1 MFSRFATLVPPE
13 GIKIIV
19 VLFLSFLIGLNREE
33 RRTGNAAS
41 GEQYM
46 FGGVRTFPLLGLIGY
61 ALTYLSGPQM
71 VPMVAGLLVVGIF
84 LALSYKHKLE
94 KYEFAG
100 ATTEVSGLIT
110 YVIGAL
116 VSRGEFWMATTI
128 AIAGILLL
136 ELKSM
141 LESLS
146 LRLPASEI
154 LAFTKFLLLTAVI
167 LPVLPNREFGSFGF
181 NPFKVWLIVVAA
193 SGISYASYL
202 LQKLTKRHES
212 VFLAALLG
220 GIYSSTV
227 TTVVLAKRARQE
239 QAPHLYS
246 GGILIA
252 AGVMYLRLLILI
264 GIFNRELMVRLLVP
278 FAILG
283 CGGLLAGFLWSRRP
297 DPTSSGATKALEV
310 KNPLQLSAAF
320 LFALLFLVMLA
331 ATRYAILYAG
341 RGGVYGLAALTG
353 LSDIDPFILGLTQSA
368 HAATPVGIAASSIVI
383 AAASNNLVKGFYA
396 YGFAGRPAGLQAL
409 GLLAALAA
417 LGLLPLAF

>member
-1 MFSRFATLVPPE
+1 LFSRFATLVPPE

-33 RRTGNAAS
+33 RRTSDAAS

-71 VPMVAGLLVVGIF
+71 VPMVAGLVVVGTF

-100 ATTEVSGLIT
+100 ATTEVSGLVT

-227 TTVVLAKRARQE
+227 TTVVLAKRGRQE

-264 GIFNRELMVRLLVP
+264 GIFNHELMVRLLLP

-297 DPTSSGATKALEV
+297 DPTGSGATEALEV

-368 HAATPVGIAASSIVI
+368 HAATPVGVAASSIVI

-396 YGFAGRPAGLQAL
+396 YGFAGRPAGPQAL

>member
-1 MFSRFATLVPPE
+1 LFSRLQTLVPPE

-33 RRTGNAAS
+33 RRTGDTAW
-41 GEQYM
+41 GEQYI
-46 FGGVRTFPLLGLIGY
+46 FGGVRTFPLIGLIGY
-61 ALTYLSGPQM
+61 ALTFLSGPQM
-71 VPMVAGLLVVGIF
+71 VPMVAGFVVVGTF

-100 ATTEVSGLIT
+100 VTTEVSGLVT

-128 AIAGILLL
+128 AIVGILLL

-154 LAFTKFLLLTAVI
+154 LAFTKFLLLTAVV
-167 LPVLPNREFGSFGF
+167 LPVLPNRNFGSFGF

-212 VFLAALLG
+212 VVLAALLG
-220 GIYSSTV
+220 GVYSSTV
-227 TTVVLAKRARQE
+227 TTVVLAKRARRE
-239 QAPHLYS
+239 PASHLYA
-246 GGILIA
+246 GGILMA

-264 GIFNRELMVRLLVP
+264 GIFNRELMVRLLLP

-283 CGGLLAGFLWSRRP
+283 CGGLLGGFLWSRRP

-320 LFALLFLVMLA
+320 LFAFLFLVMLA
-331 ATRYAILYAG
+331 ATHYAILYAG

-353 LSDIDPFILGLTQSA
+353 VSDIDPFILGLTQSA
-368 HAATPVGIAASSIVI
+368 HAATPVGLAASSIVI